1 MLNQDGIT
9 KVTYGNS
16 TQILANVD
24 LQASVGCRVPQSLVP
39 DADANGKKIA
49 KAGTPIIVDFSNLQ
63 ADVSAPVGPT
73 LGLFTLQ
80 ITTAFAADEVLTID
94 GVNYTC
100 KATESVSDKQ
110 FAGANA
116 AAQITSLLKMVTT
129 EKYDVAAVSGA
140 TDKLGFTQKV
150 VDVSD
155 TSGPT
160 VSKTSS
166 TGAIGDVTKVTTP
179 DAGTT
184 ANAVLLHDVDVTAAK
199 ANGTAL
205 YFGVVNI
212 NRLDIETQAKIV
224 PGVNT
229 IGAVTFIKA

>member
-1 MLNQDGIT
+1 MLNRDGIT
-9 KVTYGNS
+9 TASYGNT

-24 LQASVGCRVPQSLVP
+24 LQASVGCIVPQSLVP
-39 DADANGKKIA
+39 EADANGKKIA
-49 KAGTPIIVDFSNLQ
+49 KAGTPIVVNFENLQ
-63 ADVSAPVGPT
+63 ADVAASVGPT
-73 LGLFTLQ
+73 LGVFTLQ

-116 AAQITSLLKMVTT
+116 AAQVTSLLKMVTT

-166 TGAIGDVTKVTTP
+166 TGAIGSVTKTETP

-184 ANAVLLHDVDVTAAK
+184 ANAVLLHDVDVTASK

-212 NRLDIETQAKIV
+212 NRLDVNTQAKVV